1 LLLAPRRVSL
11 PLSPTRRDG
20 SGEALIGT
28 THAVIAPALPAV
40 EQPGPH
46 GREVGEDRK
55 RPAGWGD
62 REPVRVVD
70 HRASVNLSSERSQ
83 SAEIDAEQ
91 KVNFLRHSV

>member
-1 LLLAPRRVSL
+1 MVV
-11 PLSPTRRDG
+11 TRDRP
-20 SGEALIGT
+20 A
-28 THAVIAPALPAV
+28 AVEPALPAV

-62 REPVRVVD
+62 REPVRMVD

-91 KVNFLRHSV
+91 KVNFPAAFCIMNSVRGKPGKMLIYFIVS